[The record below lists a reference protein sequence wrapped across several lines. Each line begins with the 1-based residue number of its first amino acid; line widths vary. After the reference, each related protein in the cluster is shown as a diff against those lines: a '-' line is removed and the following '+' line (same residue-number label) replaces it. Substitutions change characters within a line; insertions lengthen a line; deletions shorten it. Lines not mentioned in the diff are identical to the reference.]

1 MPAFQCI
8 IVFIDFSMKNLVVF
22 VVVVRG
28 PSHLNRENYIGL
40 FLKYLVF

>member
-22 VVVVRG
+22 VVVRG